1 VKKLRYFFE
10 IEIVRALG
18 WCVVRMPRHV
28 LLVFARLVGT
38 LGYYADAEGRS
49 TALENLR
56 VAFPG
61 QMSDQRRREVA
72 RESYRNFARNF
83 AELFWSPRLNA
94 ENLSSIVST
103 EEEDPEACAE
113 AKERGALWLTAH
125 LGCFE
130 LSSIIWGI
138 RGIQMTTV
146 AQDFKN
152 PGLTPLFQI
161 LRAHQN
167 HTLIPQKAAV
177 VRLIKVMSRRGS
189 VAMLADL
196 NIRPGRAATIIDCF
210 GLKNSVPKIHAMLA
224 GRLGMMILPAVCLP
238 REDGGYHMKTFSPI
252 RPNGSVDETESVQLC
267 WDRFEAEI
275 RQRPELWM
283 WMYKHWRYLPS
294 NEPDDAY
301 PSYANVSIRFQRL
314 LSSFDSKTPRPESK

>member
-10 IEIVRALG
+10 IEIVRAVG
-18 WCVVRMPRHV
+18 WCLIRMPRHA
-28 LLVFARLVGT
+28 LLAFARLVGT
-38 LGYYADAEGRS
+38 LGYYVDGEGRA

-61 QMSDQRRREVA
+61 QMTDQRRREVA
-72 RESYRNFARNF
+72 RDSYRNFARNF
-83 AELFWSPRLNA
+83 AELFWSPRLTS

-103 EEEDPEACAE
+103 EEEDPISCAHARE
-113 AKERGALWLTAH
+113 KGALWLTAH

-138 RGIQMTTV
+138 RGVQMTTV

-152 PGLTPLFQI
+152 PGLTPIFQN

-177 VRLIKVMSRRGS
+177 VRLIKVMSRGGS

-196 NIRPGRAATIIDCF
+196 NIRPGRAATTIECF
-210 GLKNSVPKIHAMLA
+210 GLKTSVPKIHAMLA

-238 REDGGYHMKTFSPI
+238 REDGGYHLKTFAPI
-252 RPNGSVDETESVQLC
+252 CPTGAEDETESVQLC
-267 WDRFEAEI
+267 WNRFEMEI
-275 RQRPELWM
+275 RKRPELWM

-294 NEPDDAY
+294 NEPDEAY

-314 LSSFDSKTPRPESK
+314 LSIVSQSSPRKNG